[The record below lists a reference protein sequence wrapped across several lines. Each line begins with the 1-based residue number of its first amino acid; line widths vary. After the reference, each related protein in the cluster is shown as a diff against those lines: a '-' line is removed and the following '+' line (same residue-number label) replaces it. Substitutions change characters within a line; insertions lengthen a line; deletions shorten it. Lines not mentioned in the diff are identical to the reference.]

1 MKKLFVLIL
10 SLVLLLPVLAAADD
24 SSVVGC
30 WASYQL
36 LTDGAPCLTMLYL
49 AEDHTCY
56 YLTQMYHPDREG
68 IGRTYIG
75 SWEIQADGSIFV
87 KTGNNSSV
95 TLSFYNSENF
105 ALSDTMEVFV
115 NITAF
120 TLK

>member
-10 SLVLLLPVLAAADD
+10 AFVLLLPVLAAADD

-75 SWEIQADGSIFV
+75 SWEIQPDGSVFV
-87 KTGNNSSV
+87 KIGNSATL
-95 TLSFYNSENF
+95 TLSFYSSQNF
-105 ALSDTMEVFV
+105 AVSDTMDIYV
-115 NITAF
+115 NITDF